1 MDKEIEF
8 ILDRT
13 KRIKEIEGIEEWFE
27 DYREE
32 ARTIIKKARKTH
44 RKDIAKISL
53 ALTNE
58 QLEDYVI
65 IEFMMDDVKYLIGP
79 ELEEMEGKWDG

>member
-13 KRIKEIEGIEEWFE
+13 KRIKKIEGIEEWFE

-32 ARTIIKKARKTH
+32 ARTIIKKARETH

-53 ALTNE
+53 GLTTE
-58 QLEDYVI
+58 QLEDHVI
-65 IEFMMDDVKYLIGP
+65 IEFMMDDVKLLIGP
-79 ELEEMEGKWDG
+79 DFEEMKGKWDG